1 MVQQNYGLW
10 FCSLMTINT
19 SSPSKKYSY
28 VYEFPKSTFRES
40 PILFSV
46 TDYSIIKRT
55 QNKFQNLFT
64 VGSKEKRKEE
74 SRPNAENVSRRTKC
88 SLLIIFICPQL
99 TSIYSIRH
107 INNYFLILVNAI
119 QESDRIKAPP

>member
-1 MVQQNYGLW
+1 MVQQNYALC

-64 VGSKEKRKEE
+64 VGSKEQRKEE
-74 SRPNAENVSRRTKC
+74 SRPNAGNVSRRTKC
-88 SLLIIFICPQL
+88 SLLTKLASHYHFYMPTIDINIFD
-99 TSIYSIRH
+99 TTY
-107 INNYFLILVNAI
+107 
-119 QESDRIKAPP
+119 K